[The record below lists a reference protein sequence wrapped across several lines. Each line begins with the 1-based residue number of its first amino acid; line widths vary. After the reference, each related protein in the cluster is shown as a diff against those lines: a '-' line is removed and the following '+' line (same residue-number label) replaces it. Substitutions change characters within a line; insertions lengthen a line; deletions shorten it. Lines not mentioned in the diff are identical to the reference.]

1 MTIHMRHIRA
11 ANLCSGGAR
20 RWFQSHNLD
29 WSEFL
34 NNGIE
39 VEVVEAF
46 NDGIA
51 NRVIEIARK
60 EHSDGRQ

>member
-1 MTIHMRHIRA
+1 MMIHMRHIRA

-20 RWFQSHNLD
+20 GWFESHGLS

-34 NNGIE
+34 TNGVPVDTIRQL
-39 VEVVEAF
+39 

-51 NRVIEIARK
+51 NRVVEIALR
-60 EHSDGRQ
+60 EQADGR

>member
-1 MTIHMRHIRA
+1 MRHIRA

-20 RWFQSHNLD
+20 RWFASHDLD
-29 WSEFL
+29 WNDFL
-34 NNGIE
+34 TNGIPIE
-39 VEVVEAF
+39 KVEIL

-60 EHSDGRQ
+60 EHSDGWQ

>member
-20 RWFQSHNLD
+20 RWFESHDLS
-29 WSEFL
+29 WSDFL
-34 NNGIE
+34 SNGIP
-39 VEVVEAF
+39 VEVVEPL

-51 NRVIEIARK
+51 NRVIDIARK
-60 EHSDGRQ
+60 EQTDGR